1 MKTRSFI
8 SLEIA
13 EFDEDLVRAY
23 QLLKKIPGAFPQ
35 AVSNA
40 VNRTLETVR
49 SEAVR
54 GTAGRY
60 FVKQGEVRKT
70 IDLKKTSAGN
80 LHGAMISRGKRKR
93 LQEYKLTPNSPAGN
107 KKGFKGAVMREGGLK
122 PLPKGTFMMNTPT
135 AGWLL
140 FNRIR
145 PGKGWGNIEHIGSP
159 SIPQIIKNRET
170 FAEMQLRADRVF
182 WQRLDHEVMR
192 ILGALP

>member
-1 MKTRSFI
+1 MSAHI
-8 SLEIA
+8 YLEIT
-13 EFDEDLVRAY
+13 EWDERLSNAY

-70 IDLKKTSAGN
+70 IQLKKTSAGN
-80 LHGAMISRGKRKR
+80 LHGAMVSRGKRKK

-122 PLPKGTFMMNTPT
+122 SFPKSAFMMNTPT

-145 PGKGWGNIEHIGSP
+145 PGKGWGNIEYYGSP
-159 SIPQIIKNRET
+159 SVPQIIKNRET
-170 FAEMQLRADRVF
+170 VAEMEARADRVF

-192 ILGALP
+192 IIGALP

>member
-1 MKTRSFI
+1 MSALI
-8 SLEIA
+8 YLEIT
-13 EFDEDLVRAY
+13 EWDERLSNAY

-40 VNRTLETVR
+40 VNRTLETIR

-60 FVKQGEVRKT
+60 FVKQGEIRKT
-70 IDLKKTSAGN
+70 IELKKTSAGN
-80 LHGAMISRGKRKR
+80 LHGAMISRGKRKK
-93 LQEYKLTPNSPAGN
+93 LQEYRLTPNSPAGN

-122 PLPKGTFMMNTPT
+122 PLPKSAFMINTPNS
-135 AGWLL
+135 GWLL

-145 PGKGWGNIEHIGSP
+145 PGKGWKNVVEHIGSP

-170 FAEMQLRADRVF
+170 IDEMNKRADRVF
-182 WQRLDHEVMR
+182 WQRLDHEAMR